1 MYFNF
6 DDSHPETPTIER
18 AISAREGWFL
28 SIFVHAGLAL
38 LILFGPRLPFVQHM
52 LAQAQAE
59 RARLAELAQ
68 QRALDQRPTFV
79 FVRPR
84 VDTPA
89 SRPPPRAELS
99 DKDRMAQAPERAPNP
114 TNPLPYSR
122 GNSPERVEPTPDSK
136 MAKNEE
142 RRMSAAEAAAEAAR
156 ASRGADPKAAD
167 SPSAVPPSANGTT
180 FVTDG
185 RDAPSSRGRS
195 LAGAIGDALRN
206 ADKYAPES
214 FNNPQGGGG
223 EFGPAIQF
231 DTKGVEF
238 GPWVRRFVA
247 QVKRNWFIPY
257 AAMVMKGHVVL
268 TFNVHRDGHITD
280 LTVLQPS
287 SVDAFNNAAYNA
299 LAASN
304 PTQPLPPEY
313 PSESAFFTVT
323 FYYNENPGGGG
334 GE

>member
-1 MYFNF
+1 MYFDF
-6 DDSHPETPTIER
+6 DESHPETPSIER
-18 AISAREGWFL
+18 AISAREGWLL
-28 SIFVHAGLAL
+28 SLFVHAGLFL
-38 LILFGPRLPFVQHM
+38 LLVFGPRLPFVQHM
-52 LAQAQAE
+52 MAQAAAE
-59 RARLAELAQ
+59 RARLAAEAQ
-68 QRALDQRPTFV
+68 QRALEQQPTFV
-79 FVRPR
+79 FVKPR
-84 VDTPA
+84 IDTPA

-114 TNPLPYSR
+114 TNPMPFSR
-122 GNSPERVEPTPDSK
+122 GNSAERVVPSPDSRV
-136 MAKNEE
+136 AKDEE
-142 RRMSAAEAAAEAAR
+142 RRMSPDEAAKAAR
-156 ASRGADPKAAD
+156 GTDAKTDDGRA
-167 SPSAVPPSANGTT
+167 AVPPTDTGTT

-185 RDAPSSRGRS
+185 RNVSAGRGRS
-195 LAGAIGDALRN
+195 LAGAIGDALQN
-206 ADKYAPES
+206 VEKYAPES
-214 FNNPQGGGG
+214 FNNPQGGG

-238 GPWVRRFVA
+238 GPWIRRFVA

-280 LTVLQPS
+280 LAVLQPS
-287 SVDAFNNAAYNA
+287 SVDAFTNAAYNA

-313 PSESAFFTVT
+313 PSDVAFFTVT

-334 GE
+334 GGG

>member
-6 DDSHPETPTIER
+6 DESHPETPTIER

-28 SIFVHAGLAL
+28 SLFIHVGFVL
-38 LILFGPRLPFVQHM
+38 LLVFGPRLPFVQRM
-52 LAQAQAE
+52 VAQAEAE
-59 RARLAELAQ
+59 RARLAALAQ
-68 QRALDQRPTFV
+68 QQALEQQPTFV

-84 VDTPA
+84 IDTPA

-99 DKDRMAQAPERAPNP
+99 DKDRMARAPERAPNP

-122 GNSPERVEPTPDSK
+122 GNSSERVEPAPD
-136 MAKNEE
+136 ARVARNDE
-142 RRMSAAEAAAEAAR
+142 RRLSPEAAR
-156 ASRGADPKAAD
+156 SAGDAKADAGHPV
-167 SPSAVPPSANGTT
+167 VPPTDRGTT

-185 RDAPSSRGRS
+185 RDASARGRS

-206 ADKYAPES
+206 VEKYAPES
-214 FNNPQGGGG
+214 FNNQQGGGG

-238 GPWVRRFVA
+238 GPWIRRFVA

-280 LTVLQPS
+280 LTVLEPS
-287 SVDAFNNAAYNA
+287 SVEAFTNAAYNA

-313 PSESAFFTVT
+313 PSDVAFFTVT

-334 GE
+334 GG